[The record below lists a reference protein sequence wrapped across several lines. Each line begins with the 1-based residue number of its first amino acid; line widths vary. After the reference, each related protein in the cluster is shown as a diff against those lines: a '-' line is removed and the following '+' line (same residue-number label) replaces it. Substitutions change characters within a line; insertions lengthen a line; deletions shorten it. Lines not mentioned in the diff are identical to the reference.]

1 MQSRWWRFLSYRIR
15 VEVKVQDAWIG
26 FFWDRK
32 ADGWHAWLCLLLA
45 CRSIS
50 GALDQPRAAAV
61 VI

>member
-32 ADGWHAWLCLLLA
+32 ADGWHAWLCLLPCLPLHFWRPRPNVGPL
-45 CRSIS
+45 RS
-50 GALDQPRAAAV
+50 
-61 VI
+61 